1 MIVLM
6 LFRFSQSHYDAD
18 MKRLFGA
25 FLIIITAVLGGSC
38 YATLSPVEGSS
49 NYVDNGM
56 GPGDSTD
63 CVDLEFVF
71 ARGSG
76 AEYEK
81 SDMWLKYQSEMKK
94 LAERLGYSYRITDVE
109 YPAVSVIDPIS
120 NAIGAYVSAGQYYE
134 FGRSVKAGVSSLREY
149 YDGVARV
156 CPESRWVLA
165 GYSQGSMVVSEAVK
179 KFKHDKVVYIALFT
193 DPQLYLPEGKGLFPD
208 ACMGR
213 NMSEYRVYVPVC
225 RTHEGRLKARN
236 PYVYGELV
244 GKYGLWCG
252 PDDYVCGSTQIP
264 WNLSGHTK
272 YVDKIPQLTAILRKR
287 LARGGDVANRSV
299 GMRSKS
305 ADDEPN
311 VFAEF
316 TLNTYYGH
324 PGDTITVDASPSFSL
339 DADIIDYQW
348 SIDDEEFWSSGSEP
362 RISVSYDEKSNHTVR
377 VRVTDFLYESGEA
390 EAEIDVMDGDISDDE
405 LDAPVGVST
414 RADGEDVVL
423 AWNDP
428 PTPAKYLFV
437 RLNGY
442 DLGYVESSRKEL
454 IIKDVDLNEKD
465 VVLSVG
471 WATEDMNLGK
481 FTDLALPE
489 ANNDVNGEAEPPI
502 EAPDTGVS
510 LAEGLVSCLVLLGC
524 LTMIRKILWA

>member
-1 MIVLM
+1 
-6 LFRFSQSHYDAD
+6 
-18 MKRLFGA
+18 MKRLLGV
-25 FLIIITAVLGGSC
+25 FLIIFMAACGGNC
-38 YATLSPVEGSS
+38 YATLSPVEGST

-56 GPGDSTD
+56 GPGESTD

-76 AEYEK
+76 AEYQK

-94 LAERLGYSYRITDVE
+94 LSERLGYSYRITDVE
-109 YPAVSVIDPIS
+109 YPAVSVIDPFT

-179 KFKHDKVVYIALFT
+179 KFKHSNVVYVALFT

-208 ACMGR
+208 ACKGR
-213 NMSEYRVYVPVC
+213 SLSDYRVYVPVC

-236 PYVYGELV
+236 PYVYGELT

-287 LARGGDVANRSV
+287 LARGGDVSARSANLRSES
-299 GMRSKS
+299 M
-305 ADDEPN
+305 DDESN
-311 VFAEF
+311 IFAEF
-316 TLNTYYGH
+316 TLNTYYGN
-324 PGDTITVDASPSFSL
+324 PGDTITIDASPSFSL
-339 DADIIDYQW
+339 DADIINYDW
-348 SIDDEEFWSSGSEP
+348 SVDGGDFSSTGLEP
-362 RISVSYDEKSNHTVR
+362 QMAVTYDARGYHTVR
-377 VRVTDFLYESGEA
+377 VRVTDFLGKSAEA
-390 EAEIDVMDGDISDDE
+390 EAEVRVINGDVVYYE
-405 LDAPVGVST
+405 LDAPEGVT
-414 RADGEDVVL
+414 VRKDGEDVIL
-423 AWNDP
+423 EWGDP
-428 PTPAKYLFV
+428 PISAMFLYV

-442 DLGYVESSRKEL
+442 DLGYVKSSRKEL
-454 IIKDVDLNEKD
+454 IIKDIDLSEAD
-465 VVLSVG
+465 TVLSVG
-471 WATEDMNLGK
+471 WATGEMNLGE
-481 FTDLALPE
+481 FTDIALPV
-489 ANNDVNGEAEPPI
+489 DDNGGGGEEVESSVAS
-502 EAPDTGVS
+502 PDTGVS
-510 LAEGLVSCLVLLGC
+510 TAEGLIPCLALLGC
-524 LTMIRKILWA
+524 VLGIRKILWA